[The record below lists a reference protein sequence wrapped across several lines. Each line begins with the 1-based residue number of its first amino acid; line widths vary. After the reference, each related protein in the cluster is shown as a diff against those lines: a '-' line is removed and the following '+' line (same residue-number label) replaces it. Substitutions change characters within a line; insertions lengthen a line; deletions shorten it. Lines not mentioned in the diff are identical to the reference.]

1 MFPILA
7 EHLFILTRC
16 SKDMSITATKELRN
30 SHAKQIHVDKTQIS
44 KDPTTGIDFRQEL
57 TVSAIIKTM
66 LEIINIKKNHSMDE
80 ETRKQFPKIAKE
92 IILLAEQTQ

>member
-7 EHLFILTRC
+7 EHVFILTRY
-16 SKDMSITATKELRN
+16 KNGMSITTTKELRN
-30 SHAKQIHVDKTQIS
+30 SHAKQLPVDKAQIS
-44 KDPTTGIDFRQEL
+44 KETTTGIDFRQQL

-66 LEIINIKKNHSMDE
+66 LEIINIKKSHGMDE